1 MIRPYLLLLALLVTL
16 FQSVPAGAATLL
28 GEWRLEEDAW
38 NGVSGEVI
46 DSSGNNRHGTA
57 IGTLLPGLDTAAPA
71 RGGNPGTCD
80 YGIFA
85 GASSGGPALSLP
97 GLPVNTSAGA
107 KTSVAFWM
115 YWDGTDNVMPIG
127 WNVHDLWLVSGV
139 FGFNTGNSD
148 VFGISSASLAN
159 GWHHVVAVFTNGAVA
174 SNELYIDSVKQTL
187 TQRRSSPN
195 NPNAYVRSTLQVSG
209 WGANSSYRFSGR
221 IDEVKIY
228 TGAASQA
235 EVNAA
240 YTATHACPVHPPPPP
255 ATLAAEYR
263 FDDGWSTSDP
273 LADSSG
279 NGLDAILSGGSVAQV
294 NAPAS
299 GLKPE
304 TCKAGSFARNGY
316 FLANGLPLDVSA
328 GAKATVAFWMYW
340 DGRYPPDGWAM
351 PFRWAGQ
358 YYDLAFKSNGWFGF
372 NTGQGDIYGFSSSG
386 LANGWHHVVAVFT
399 SSAVSSNKIY
409 LDGQLRVLRSDG
421 SHAARLISSSAFIGA
436 GGNWSNGYK
445 YGGLLDSL
453 SIHRGELSQAE
464 VGTLYRQAQ
473 PCTRSTCAYPLHAGG
488 SLSIGKESKING
500 NTISG
505 SGNAIDPANGNLVNA
520 SQTLSAHNPATF
532 PSYSGGTH
540 YSGSASSLV
549 PGTTYHSVTLTSGTA
564 PSGTYNI
571 NTLNVDGNVTFTG
584 GTFFVK
590 TMTVDQDRNLFFTA
604 ATQFRVGTRFSADK
618 EVDMLDSSGAHN
630 PWAQFFLYDPADWTA
645 DKSLRFDGIVVANGA
660 ASDITVD
667 KELEMTGAFITAGA
681 INIDKE
687 ARISYTSA
695 VATALG
701 GSGVCGGGSTPPA
714 PTPPANFNCVEVGG
728 NAGSGH
734 LYTKLVGGNFNF
746 DIVALKAD
754 GSVETSYARD
764 TNKTVTV
771 QLVDGAGGSA
781 CAGRT
786 ALVAWP
792 SQTFSSG
799 NAGRV
804 TASAASLSNAHPNLR
819 CRVSDGSVTGCS
831 TDNFAVRPSGLT
843 VTSSANADAAG
854 SNATATPTVK
864 AGTSFTLTA
873 TALAGYNGTPTLDVS
888 KLQAHSGA
896 TRSGGL
902 AGGFATA
909 NAGSGVA
916 TGNFTYDEVGYF
928 RFAANGVI
936 DATFSAVDA
945 ANGDCTADYSNTL
958 VGGKFGCYFG
968 NTAASTYFGR
978 FIPDHFSISPGALTQ
993 GCGNFTYYGQD
1004 FVTNFTLFAQN
1015 SSNTTT
1021 QNYAGGYARLGLANW
1036 SNFAFATSGA
1046 SGATLVA
1053 GGTAPS
1059 GSWNSG
1065 VASMSA
1071 SHNASRT
1078 LSGTPPPPA
1087 DLTVTVQPVD
1097 SDGVTIAASV
1107 VSNTAAPHLFG
1118 RLRLSNAV
1126 GSELLPLPVPLT
1138 AQFWN
1143 GQGYVSNNT
1152 DNCTTISAPTFTF
1165 FSQTADN
1172 QLAGG
1177 ETTASFN
1184 ATLVAGN
1191 GNLRFSAPG
1200 VGNFG
1205 FMDLSVAAPA
1215 WLKFNRDG
1223 VDQGGDGNLLDDD
1236 PRARATFGKRRGSD
1250 KVIIRREIY

>member
-38 NGVSGEVI
+38 NGVSGEVK

-57 IGTLLPGLDTAAPA
+57 IGSLLPGLDNAAPA
-71 RGGNPGTCD
+71 HTGDPGTCD
-80 YGIFA
+80 YGLFG

-97 GLPVNTSAGA
+97 GLPVDTRAGA

-115 YWDGTDNVMPIG
+115 YWDGTDNVMPLG
-127 WNVHDLWLVSGV
+127 WNVHDLWLVSGA

-174 SNELYIDSVKQTL
+174 SNELYIDGAKQTL

-195 NPNAYVRSTLQVSG
+195 NSYAYVRSTLQVSG
-209 WGANSSYRFSGR
+209 WGTNSGYRFSGR
-221 IDEVKIY
+221 IDDVKVY
-228 TGAASQA
+228 DGAVSQA

-240 YTATHACPVHPPPPP
+240 YAATHACPLHPPLPP

-263 FDDGWSTSDP
+263 FDDAWSTSVP
-273 LADSSG
+273 LHDSSG
-279 NGLDAILSGGSVAQV
+279 NGLDAALNGGSVDQV

-304 TCKAGSFARNGY
+304 TCKAGSFDRHGY
-316 FLANGLPLDVSA
+316 FLVSGLPLNTRA

-340 DGRYPPDGWAM
+340 DGRYPSDGWAM
-351 PFRWAGQ
+351 PFRWASHP
-358 YYDLAFKSNGWFGF
+358 YDLAFKSNGWFGF
-372 NTGQGDIYGFSSSG
+372 NTGQGDIYGFSSSS

-399 SSAVSSNKIY
+399 SGGVGSNKIY
-409 LDGQLRVLRSDG
+409 LDGQLRVLQSNG
-421 SHAARLISSSAFIGA
+421 SHAARLLSTSAFIGA
-436 GGNWSNGYK
+436 NGNGSSSYK

-453 SIHRGELSQAE
+453 SIHQGELTQAE
-464 VGTLYRQAQ
+464 VGTLYRKEQ
-473 PCTRSTCAYPLHAGG
+473 PCGGTTCAYPLHAGG
-488 SLSIGKESKING
+488 SLSVGKESKING

-520 SQTLSAHNPATF
+520 PQALSAHNPASF
-532 PSYSGGTH
+532 PSYSGGNN
-540 YSGSASSLV
+540 YSGSASNLV
-549 PGTTYHSVTLTSGTA
+549 PGTTYNSVTLTSGTA

-571 NTLNVDGNVTFTG
+571 STLNMDGNVTFTG
-584 GTFFVK
+584 GTFYVK
-590 TMTVDQDRNLFFTA
+590 TMTVDNDRNLFFTA

-645 DKSLRFDGIVVANGA
+645 DKELRFDGIVVANGA
-660 ASDITVD
+660 GSDITVD

-701 GSGVCGGGSTPPA
+701 GSGVCGGGVTPPT
-714 PTPPANFNCVEVGG
+714 PTAPANFNCVEVGA
-728 NAGSGH
+728 NASSGH
-734 LYTKLVGGNFNF
+734 LYSKLVGGNFNF

-754 GSVETSYARD
+754 GTVETRYAAD
-764 TNKTVTV
+764 ANKIVTV
-771 QLVDGAGGSA
+771 QLVDGAGATA
-781 CAGRT
+781 CASRAT
-786 ALVAWP
+786 LFTWP
-792 SQTFSSG
+792 SQTFTSG
-799 NAGRV
+799 NVGRM
-804 TASAASLSNAHPNLR
+804 TASAASLSSAYPNLR

-831 TDNFAVRPSGLT
+831 SDNFSVRPGGLT
-843 VTSSANADAAG
+843 VTSSANTDAAG
-854 SNATATPTVK
+854 TNTAAAPTVK

-873 TALAGYNGTPTLDVS
+873 TASAGYNGTPTLDVS
-888 KLQAHSGA
+888 KVQAHSGA

-902 AGGFATA
+902 AGGFGAA
-909 NAGSGVA
+909 NAASGIA

-936 DATFSAVDA
+936 DTTFSTVDA

-968 NTAASTYFGR
+968 NTAASNYFGR
-978 FIPDHFSISPGALTQ
+978 FIPDHFSIAPGALTQ
-993 GCGNFTYYGQD
+993 GCGSFTYFGQD
-1004 FVTNFTLFAQN
+1004 FATDFTLFAQN
-1015 SSNTTT
+1015 SANTTT

-1036 SNFAFATSGA
+1036 STFAFAA
-1046 SGATLVA
+1046 SGATLVTGA
-1053 GGTAPS
+1053 TAPS

-1071 SHNASRT
+1071 SHKANRP
-1078 LSGTPPPPA
+1078 LSGAPPSPA
-1087 DLTVTVQPVD
+1087 DLTVTMQPVD
-1097 SDGVTIAASV
+1097 SDGVTMTAGA
-1107 VSNTAAPHLFG
+1107 VSNTAAPHRFG
-1118 RLRLSNAV
+1118 RLRLANSV
-1126 GSELLPLPVPLT
+1126 GSELLPLPLPLT
-1138 AQFWN
+1138 AQYWN
-1143 GQGYVSNNT
+1143 GQGYVSNSA
-1152 DNCTTISAPTFTF
+1152 DNCTTISTPTLTF

-1172 QLAGG
+1172 QLASG

-1184 ATLVAGN
+1184 ATLIAGN

-1200 VGNFG
+1200 AGNFG
-1205 FMDLSVAAPA
+1205 FMDLSIAAPA
-1215 WLKFNRDG
+1215 WLKFNWDG
-1223 VDQGGDGNLLDDD
+1223 VDQDGDGNGLDDD